1 MAVTCRLTGLYLV
14 LIVTLLMSMGIFGV
28 QMLEVA
34 LEAPQARALGKAI
47 GTASQW
53 LSVCPRLTWEGIACS
68 GLHTR
73 PGELLW
79 NGGRDCLCL
88 KLWVLPFP
96 EAITKQ
102 ISRSF

>member
-1 MAVTCRLTGLYLV
+1 MTGLYLV
-14 LIVTLLMSMGIFGV
+14 LIVTLLMSMGTFGV
-28 QMLEVA
+28 QVLEVA
-34 LEAPQARALGKAI
+34 LEVRALGKAI

-53 LSVCPRLTWEGIACS
+53 LSVCPRLTWGGIACS
-68 GLHTR
+68 GSHTR
-73 PGELLW
+73 PGERLW
-79 NGGRDCLCL
+79 DGGRDCACL